1 MTNKQNINKAKFVK
15 LVVTDIDGVWTDSKM
30 YYSNKGLYM
39 KAFSAYD
46 GMAATLLKK
55 YNFIL
60 AMVTSEYEN
69 IEILKN
75 RADKLQIKELYF
87 NEHKKLDRVKKIAD
101 KYKLEKN
108 NIAYIG
114 DDLNDL
120 NALKYVGLSVSPKN
134 APILNYFKPDFI
146 TPRKGG
152 SGAFRDLVDL
162 LFKAQN
168 ISPKY

>member
-1 MTNKQNINKAKFVK
+1 MISKQNIDKAKLVK

-30 YYSNKGLYM
+30 YYSDKGLYM
-39 KAFSAYD
+39 KAFSTYD
-46 GMAATLLKK
+46 GMAATLLQK

-69 IEILKN
+69 IAILKN

-87 NEHKKLDRVKKIAD
+87 NEHNKLNRVKKIAV

-146 TPRKGG
+146 TSREGG